1 MITLNYSWY
10 WHFDYQA
17 PVEDIYGCNKAHYYL
32 EFQEGA
38 FIASTCKYKYEYQLL
53 ACTKIRWM
61 G

>member
-1 MITLNYSWY
+1 MNNT
-10 WHFDYQA
+10 QA

-53 ACTKIRWM
+53 ACTKIR
-61 G
+61 